1 MSRRRALLVALLLA
15 VLGLAVLVA
24 WGAQPRPL
32 PDLGPGTLAPVLDAD
47 SFVAQ
52 EIEADQSRG
61 VWRDA
66 TWRLHRNGPGRA
78 PVVFVYVHGFGA
90 TRAEGEGVL
99 DPLADRWGA
108 HVLYVRLPG
117 HGIDA
122 EAHAAATPRQY
133 ARAVARA
140 LQAAP
145 LLGDKTVLVGSST
158 GGLLA
163 TWAAATLPATVDALV
178 LTSPFYAFHDPLA
191 QRLLP
196 RRAALPLLQLL
207 YGEDR
212 DAGWSSDPE
221 GRKVAGYDERWLIR
235 QKYGALIAL
244 EDLRRAVARP
254 ALYDAVVAPT
264 LLLHYFRDEAHQD
277 TVVSVLAMRAAF
289 DRFGG
294 GAPHPA
300 SRMVAIEDGNHILT
314 STWVRTDKVAVTSA
328 IEAFLHDTVGGPA
341 GEAPEAPASAH

>member
-1 MSRRRALLVALLLA
+1 MTRRRALLVALLLA
-15 VLGLAVLVA
+15 VIGLVVLVA

-32 PDLGPGTLAPVLDAD
+32 PDLGPGSLAPALDGD

-52 EIEADQSRG
+52 EIETDQALG

-90 TRAEGEGVL
+90 TRAEGEAVL

-133 ARAVARA
+133 ARAVAHA

-145 LLGDKTVLVGSST
+145 LLGDKAVLVGSST

-163 TWAAATLPATVDALV
+163 TWAAATLPSQVDALV
-178 LTSPFYAFHDPLA
+178 LTSPLYAFHDPLA
-191 QRLLP
+191 QQLLP
-196 RRAALPLLQLL
+196 RRAALPLVHLL
-207 YGEDR
+207 YGEVR

-221 GRKVAGYDERWLIR
+221 GRKVEGYDERWLIQ
-235 QKYGALIAL
+235 QKYSALIAL
-244 EDLRRAVARP
+244 EDLRRAIARP
-254 ALYDAVVAPT
+254 EVFGAVTAPT

-277 TVVSVLAMRAAF
+277 TVVSVPAMRAAF
-289 DRFGG
+289 DRFGA

-314 STWVRTDKVAVTSA
+314 SAWVRTDKAAVTSA
-328 IEAFLHDTVGGPA
+328 IEAFLHDTVGGPT
-341 GEAPEAPASAH
+341 GGDPKASDR